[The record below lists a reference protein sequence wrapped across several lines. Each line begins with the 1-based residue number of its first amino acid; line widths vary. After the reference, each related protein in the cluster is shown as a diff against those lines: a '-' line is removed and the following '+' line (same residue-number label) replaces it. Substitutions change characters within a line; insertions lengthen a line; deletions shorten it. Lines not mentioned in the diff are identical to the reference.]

1 MSRKRCFH
9 STKQNGVQLL
19 NDYRVLDALKLGSFL
34 SDCLFAFK
42 LAKNV
47 RGETGC
53 GKTST
58 ISRVI
63 IIIFWSDSPKHDERS
78 RNCNLLSFKILGH
91 NWLWSHSSRFKI
103 VRKRQRLTFF
113 FKAARC
119 LTPAIPV
126 NYFFTPVTLTDQT
139 PNLTDFK
146 TTNTV
151 IDHAR
156 NNSQC

>member
-1 MSRKRCFH
+1 MASNFWTTTVFWTHWNWVPFFLIVYLR
-9 STKQNGVQLL
+9 L
-19 NDYRVLDALKLGSFL
+19 NSQ
-34 SDCLFAFK
+34 
-42 LAKNV
+42 KNV

-126 NYFFTPVTLTDQT
+126 IFFFTPVTLTDQT